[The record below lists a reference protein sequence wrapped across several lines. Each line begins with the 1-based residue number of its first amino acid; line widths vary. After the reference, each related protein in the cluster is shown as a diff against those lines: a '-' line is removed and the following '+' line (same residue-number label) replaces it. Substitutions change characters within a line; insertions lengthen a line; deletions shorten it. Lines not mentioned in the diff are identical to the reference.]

1 MLKETEAEY
10 NRVKSDF
17 LRIARDRRRQLLRSD
32 FSRSPSPVY
41 YRSSRRSKNLPKF
54 KIANFSQMAFN
65 QIELQFD
72 LHDVTDDD
80 ERYRLTC
87 AALSGEVASDVRD
100 VLLPPF
106 RTQKYLNLKDVL
118 IARRG
123 LTTS

>member
-1 MLKETEAEY
+1 MTL
-10 NRVKSDF
+10 
-17 LRIARDRRRQLLRSD
+17 
-32 FSRSPSPVY
+32 
-41 YRSSRRSKNLPKF
+41 
-54 KIANFSQMAFN
+54 N

-72 LHDVTDDD
+72 LHDITDDD